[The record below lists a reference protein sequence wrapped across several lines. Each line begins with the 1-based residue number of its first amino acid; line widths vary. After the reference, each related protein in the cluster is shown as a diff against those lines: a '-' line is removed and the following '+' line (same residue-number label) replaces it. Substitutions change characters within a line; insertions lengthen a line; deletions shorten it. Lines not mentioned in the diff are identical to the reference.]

1 MTHGRIKKKK
11 MVTGSIVQL
20 SAHVPQGTFLLLP
33 LPRQT
38 FLDKIF

>member
-11 MVTGSIVQL
+11 MVTGSAIEC
-20 SAHVPQGTFLLLP
+20 TRTTRYLLLP

-38 FLDKIF
+38 FR